1 MAKTLKMK
9 NDIRFHG
16 KPDKIFP
23 LKNSEIENVTE
34 KIRIREMLLN
44 FLKKYKINVANP

>member
-1 MAKTLKMK
+1 MPIKESICSIGKNSENE

-44 FLKKYKINVANP
+44 F